1 MSDPL
6 HAFSHGALVVHRSDL
21 SSLVVSGPDRA
32 SWLNALL
39 TCDVSKISP
48 GRVAAGLAL
57 DKQGRVLSEV
67 LVSAAEDRIF
77 VAVDAARRESL
88 LAHFDRY
95 LIMEDAEIVVAPD
108 PMSWMVAYGPKAATL
123 PDASASFRHF
133 GFPAT
138 LLTSP
143 ESSRAALLDRLGSS
157 GAEVVIATLED
168 FDRIRLDLGIQRF
181 GIEFGE
187 STYAE
192 EAGLDQHAIDFN
204 KGCYLGQEVVVKMR
218 SRGKPPRKLVRL
230 VLQGADPVADGA
242 EVASEAGELVGSVR
256 SCHSSALLPDHVVA
270 FAIVR
275 SAVAASPS
283 LRCGDRVA
291 RVVEASGLLQ

>member
-1 MSDPL
+1 MSDPFL
-6 HAFSHGALVVHRSDL
+6 AFSHGALVVHRSDL
-21 SSLVVSGPDRA
+21 TALVVSGPDRA

-39 TCDVSKISP
+39 TCDVSKLAP

-67 LVSAAEDRIF
+67 IVSAAEARIF

-95 LIMEDAEIVVAPD
+95 LIMEDAEIAAAPD
-108 PMSWMVAYGPKAATL
+108 PISWRVAYGPSAAAL
-123 PDASASFRHF
+123 PDASAPFRHF
-133 GFPAT
+133 GFPAA
-138 LLTSP
+138 LLTSR
-143 ESSRAALLDRLGSS
+143 ESSPAALLGRLPSS

-181 GIEFGE
+181 GIEFGD

-230 VLQGADPVADGA
+230 VLQGSDPVADGA
-242 EVASEAGELVGSVR
+242 EVASESGEVVGSVR
-256 SCHSSALLPDHVVA
+256 SCRPSALLPDHAVA
-270 FAIVR
+270 FALVR
-275 SAVAASPS
+275 SAVASSPS
-283 LRCGDRVA
+283 LRCADRVA
-291 RVVEASGLLQ
+291 RVVEASGLLL

>member
-6 HAFSHGALVVHRSDL
+6 HAFSHGALVAHRSDL
-21 SSLVVSGPDRA
+21 TALVVSGPDRA

-39 TCDVSKISP
+39 TCDVSKLAP
-48 GRVAAGLAL
+48 GRVSSGLAL
-57 DKQGRVLSEV
+57 DKQGRVLSEI
-67 LVSAAEDRIF
+67 LVSAAEDRIL
-77 VAVDAARRESL
+77 VAVDAVRRESL

-95 LIMEDAEIVVAPD
+95 LIMEDAEIVAAPE
-108 PMSWMVAYGPKAATL
+108 PISWMVAYGPLAATL
-123 PDASASFRHF
+123 PGASAPFRHF
-133 GFPAT
+133 GFPAI

-143 ESSRAALLDRLGSS
+143 ESSRTALMDRLRSS
-157 GAEVVIATLED
+157 GAEIVISTLED
-168 FDRIRLDLGIQRF
+168 FDRSRLDLGIQRF
-181 GIEFGE
+181 GIEFSE

-192 EAGLDQHAIDFN
+192 EAGLDQLAIDFN

-230 VLQGADPVADGA
+230 VLQGADPVPDGA
-242 EVASEAGELVGSVR
+242 DVASESGEVVGSVR
-256 SCHSSALLPDHVVA
+256 SCRRSTLLPDHVVA

-275 SAVAASPS
+275 SAAASSPS